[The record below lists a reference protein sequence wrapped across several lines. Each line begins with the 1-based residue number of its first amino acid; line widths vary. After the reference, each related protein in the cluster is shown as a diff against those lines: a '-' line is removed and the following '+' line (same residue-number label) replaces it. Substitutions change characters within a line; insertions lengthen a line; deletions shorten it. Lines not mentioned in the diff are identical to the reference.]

1 MTNACARIAPLNSE
15 PVARSNVIALAL
27 IAGIG
32 AALAFKSRGVFD
44 SGDALLP
51 VAPIDDDTGQPDV
64 GALVEDPSVYNEGFY
79 EPWSDDM
86 ASQVI
91 TDASEADRLAAF
103 LYMIRASEHVFPR
116 DVVNDACY
124 SIFYGGAVFLNAS
137 DHPVITGELKG
148 VRLPDKMCRDAGFGP
163 GCVSTAAGAYQIIKP
178 TWQRVRQAGTWGP
191 RLPDFSRESQDEAAR
206 RILIMVGALDAVQAG
221 DFDAAIA
228 RASTQ
233 WASLPKA
240 TANQNPR
247 TWQYAIERYNEALT
261 GFA

>member
-1 MTNACARIAPLNSE
+1 M
-15 PVARSNVIALAL
+15 ARSNVIALAL

-32 AALAFKSRGVFD
+32 AALAFKSRGVFN
-44 SGDALLP
+44 SGEALLP
-51 VAPIDDDTGQPDV
+51 VTPLDDETGQPDV
-64 GALVEDPSVYNEGFY
+64 GAVVDDPSVYNDGYY

-86 ASQVI
+86 TPQVI
-91 TDASEADRLAAF
+91 ADAPPADRLGAF
-103 LYMIRASEHVFPR
+103 LYMIRASEHQFPR

-124 SIFYGGAVFLNAS
+124 SIFFGGAPFVNMA
-137 DHPVITGELKG
+137 DHPVITGELRG
-148 VRLPDKMCRDAGFGP
+148 VRLSDKMCRDAGFGP

-191 RLPDFSRESQDEAAR
+191 RLPDFSRDSQDEAAR
-206 RILIMVGALDAVQAG
+206 RILLMVGALDAVEAG
-221 DFDAAIA
+221 DFEEAIA

-247 TWQYAIERYNEALT
+247 TWQYAVERYNEALA